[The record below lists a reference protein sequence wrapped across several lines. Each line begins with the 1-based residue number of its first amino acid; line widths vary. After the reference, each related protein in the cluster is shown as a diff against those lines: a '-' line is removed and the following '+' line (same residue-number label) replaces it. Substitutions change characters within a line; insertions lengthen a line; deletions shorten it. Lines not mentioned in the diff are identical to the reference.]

1 MSGVTAVIKARNE
14 AEQIEQ
20 AIASAG
26 LLADHVLVVDDHST
40 DETARL
46 AAAAGARVISG
57 HPHGGR
63 IDLLDR
69 QGFAAVTGGWI
80 LRMDA
85 DERLTPA
92 LAERLREVVEARA
105 DAAGVRYARRYWM
118 FGAPV
123 TFGGW
128 LRPQQVGLF
137 RADRWERNWTAACH
151 SQVPVNGP
159 ILTVDPDGGAWME
172 HYDYEAVSEFVT
184 RSLSGYA
191 AVDAAERYAAGQRFR
206 SRDVVWWPFRKIAGR
221 LVVRGGHRD
230 GARGWV
236 LAALLAAYDISV
248 LAHLW
253 DLERREARRPGA
265 APSSSGRAPRTEKP
279 GATQWHRS
287 DHGKAAMG

>member
-26 LLADHVLVVDDHST
+26 LLADDVLVVDDRST

-46 AAAAGARVISG
+46 AATAGARVISG

-92 LAERLREVVEARA
+92 LAERLREVVEAPA

-123 TFGGW
+123 MFGGW
-128 LRPQQVGLF
+128 LRPQQVGFF
-137 RADRWERNWTAACH
+137 RADRWERSWTAACH
-151 SQVPVNGP
+151 SQVPVDGP

-191 AVDAAERYAAGQRFR
+191 AVDAAERHAAGQRFR
-206 SRDVVWWPFRKIAGR
+206 GRDIVWCPLRKIAGR
-221 LVVRGGHRD
+221 LVVRRGHRD

-253 DLERREARRPGA
+253 DLERREAKRPGA
-265 APSSSGRAPRTEKP
+265 APSSAGRAPRTEKP
-279 GATQWHRS
+279 GATQWHRR